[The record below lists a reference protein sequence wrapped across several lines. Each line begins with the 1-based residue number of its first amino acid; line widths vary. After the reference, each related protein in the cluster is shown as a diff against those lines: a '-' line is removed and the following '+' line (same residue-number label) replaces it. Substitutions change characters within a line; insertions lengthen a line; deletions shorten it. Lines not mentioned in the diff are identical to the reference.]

1 MRQAWVS
8 LDTCL
13 VGSSGGVVDTGVG
26 REARTIEN
34 GSGRL
39 VLRERRGV
47 VELVSGNVVLLSS
60 AALDTERAFGRL
72 AVGLPAAV
80 PMRPRSI
87 LVGGLGFGM
96 TARGV
101 LDAVGPD
108 ARILVVEK
116 VGAVERLVRS
126 ELAHIAG
133 RPLDDER
140 VTVHVGD
147 VGDVLLTRAPGDLDA
162 ILLDVDNGPHWASFR
177 SNGRLYTP
185 SGLAAAARALSP
197 AGILAVWS
205 GYPADGF
212 LASLRKAGLSPS
224 VVPLLEGGRIRARA
238 YVGVKR

>member
-1 MRQAWVS
+1 
-8 LDTCL
+8 
-13 VGSSGGVVDTGVG
+13 VGWD
-26 REARTIEN
+26 ARTIEN
-34 GSGRL
+34 GSETL
-39 VLRERRGV
+39 VLRERGGI

-60 AALDTERAFGRL
+60 AALETERAFGRL
-72 AVGLPAAV
+72 AAGPHP
-80 PMRPRSI
+80 PMPGRPRSV

-96 TARGV
+96 TVRGA
-101 LDAVGPD
+101 LDAVGSD

-116 VGAVERLVRS
+116 VRAVEHLVRC

-140 VTVHVGD
+140 VTVMFGD
-147 VGDVLLTRAPGDLDA
+147 VGEVLLARAPGDVDA

-197 AGILAVWS
+197 TGMLAVWS

-212 LASLRKAGLSPS
+212 LASLRKAGLRPS
-224 VVPLLEGGRIRARA
+224 VVALREQGRMRARA
-238 YVGVKR
+238 YVGVKP